1 MRGSVTRRVVA
12 KAHCP
17 VVVLPRGVKAALKD
31 LVAESSGAAAP

>member
-1 MRGSVTRRVVA
+1 MLGSVTRRVVA

-17 VVVLPRGVKAALKD
+17 VVVVPRGAEAALQD